1 MSCNHTDVTAES
13 NQYHEG
19 HLVCFSCGLVVSP
32 GHLVSE
38 SSSPSLEP
46 TRTPP
51 ELADHL
57 YDRSKFFIRWVRKHN
72 QEKFKLENEEVIL
85 VTQVYRAFCNFYFK
99 EIAPHVAR
107 TYVPPTRWLVPR
119 IMEDVLGLDLPDA
132 GRCQIKTPSILADF
146 DTWWGQFFSYSKN
159 ENT

>member
-1 MSCNHTDVTAES
+1 MSG
-13 NQYHEG
+13 Q
-19 HLVCFSCGLVVSP
+19 
-32 GHLVSE
+32 LVSE

-46 TRTPP
+46 VGTCP

-57 YDRSKFFIRWVRKHN
+57 YDRSKFFLRWLRKFN
-72 QEKFKLENEEVIL
+72 QEKFGVDNEQVIL

-99 EIAPHVAR
+99 TIAPHVTR

-119 IMEDVLGLDLPDA
+119 IIVDVLGLELPEA
-132 GRCQIKTPSILADF
+132 GRCQIKTPVILVSF
-146 DTWWGQFFSYSKN
+146 EKWWAMFLNSKN